1 MWQLRGFS
9 ISILMKGNQ
18 GAFQPRNRS
27 YGDQGAFQPRSWWK
41 VTKGLFNLDLEEKE
55 PRGFSTLELE
65 MWWPRGFSTSE
76 LELWQP
82 RGFSTLKW
90 AMETKGTFNLDV
102 DEREPI
108 GFSTSE
114 LELWRPRGFS
124 TSILKKGNQVTF
136 QPWNQNCG
144 DQGAFQPRSE
154 LLPAKSQNLGL
165 HFIWWRLCGTIVLR
179 CVISICSF
187 FIWIFSL
194 AWKPWQIFVVPW
206 KRFFFPWNLKLRV

>member
-1 MWQLRGFS
+1 MIEVTKRLFYLS
-9 ISILMKGNQ
+9 LNMDSNQ
-18 GAFQPRNRS
+18 RAFLPRDWSCN
-27 YGDQGAFQPRSWWK
+27 DQGAFQSRSWWK

-165 HFIWWRLCGTIVLR
+165 HFIWWRLCGTIVFEMCDFHLFLFYLN
-179 CVISICSF
+179 F
-187 FIWIFSL
+187 FISMKTLTDFCGSLKKIFFSL
-194 AWKPWQIFVVPW
+194 
-206 KRFFFPWNLKLRV
+206 KLET